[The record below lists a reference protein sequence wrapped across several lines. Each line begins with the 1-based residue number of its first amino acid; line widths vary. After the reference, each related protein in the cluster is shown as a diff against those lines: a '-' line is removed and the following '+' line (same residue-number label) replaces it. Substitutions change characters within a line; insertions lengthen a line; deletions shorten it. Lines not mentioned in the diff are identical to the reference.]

1 MSDEHDRGRPVDLI
15 IIGAGDRG
23 TTYAEYAAT
32 HPDKVRVVGVAEPRE
47 FYRNRIA
54 VEHRIPEENVFRG
67 WNELE
72 GREKFAD
79 AVIVATQDSMHVEPT
94 VLFANQGY
102 HILLEKPMAP
112 DEYGCREIIKA
123 VLDNEILFSVGHVLR
138 YTNYTRT
145 LKNLIGS
152 GTIGDI
158 ISIQRL
164 EPVGYWHQAHS
175 FVRGN
180 WRREDDSSFMLL
192 SKSCHDLDWI
202 RYIVGRPCTAV
213 SSFGSLTHFRKE
225 CRPENAGTRCVD
237 CGFESECPYSAVKIY
252 LGFLERG
259 NTGWPTRIVT
269 PGPNRESVLEALRS
283 GPYGRCVY
291 ECDNDVVDHQVVN
304 MEFEGDI
311 TAAFTMTAFT
321 KAGGRRT
328 SIFGTKGEIYGDGST
343 IRVHDFLTDSTR
355 VIDTKTGSPLVL
367 EEHGGGDY
375 WLMDSFVSAVA
386 QNDPKLI
393 LSGPEETLESHLMV
407 FAAEKSRLEKR
418 VVTRDEF

>member
-1 MSDEHDRGRPVDLI
+1 MSGEHDNGRPVELI

-23 TTYAEYAAT
+23 TTYAAYAAT
-32 HPDKVRVVGVAEPRE
+32 HPDKARVVGVAEPRE

-54 VEHRIPEENVFRG
+54 VEHGIPNENVFEDWRDLG
-67 WNELE
+67 

-79 AVIVATQDSMHVEPT
+79 AVVVATQDSMHVEPT

-112 DEYGCREIIKA
+112 DESGCREIVKA
-123 VLDNEILFSVGHVLR
+123 VLDNKILFSVGHVLR

-145 LKNLIGS
+145 LRDLIES
-152 GTIGDI
+152 GAIGDV
-158 ISIQRL
+158 ISILRL

-180 WRREDDSSFMLL
+180 WRRVDESSFMLL

-202 RYIVGRPCTAV
+202 RYIVGGSCRAV
-213 SSFGSLTHFRKE
+213 SSFGSLTHFRRENK
-225 CRPENAGTRCVD
+225 PENAGTCCVD
-237 CGFESECPYSAVKIY
+237 CDFEPECPYSAIKIY

-259 NTGWPTRIVT
+259 NTGWPTRIVA
-269 PGPNRESVLEALRS
+269 PEPNRKNVLDALRS

-304 MEFEGDI
+304 MEFEGGI
-311 TAAFTMTAFT
+311 TASFTMTAFT
-321 KAGGRRT
+321 EAGGRRT
-328 SIFGTKGEIYGDGST
+328 SIFGTKGEIYGDESK
-343 IRVHDFLTDSTR
+343 IRIHDFLTDSTR
-355 VIDTKTGSPLVL
+355 VIDTDTGSPLEL

-375 WLMDSFVSAVA
+375 WLMDAFVSAVA
-386 QNDPKLI
+386 QNDPSLI
-393 LSGPEETLESHLMV
+393 LSGPEETLESHMMV

-418 VVTRDEF
+418 VICRDEF